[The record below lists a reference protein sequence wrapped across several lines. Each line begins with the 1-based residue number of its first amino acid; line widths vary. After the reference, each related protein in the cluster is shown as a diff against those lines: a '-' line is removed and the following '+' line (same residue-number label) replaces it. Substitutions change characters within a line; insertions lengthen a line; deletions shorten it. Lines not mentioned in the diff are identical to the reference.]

1 MVPYR
6 PLAPRV
12 PRAARPPLRYV
23 DLARLERAWRRVA
36 SVLER
41 VRPDVVYANPCRF
54 LQAPAALLTTT
65 LPSLYFCDEPR
76 GGPAELAQ
84 TRNPRTSTLYGRLHA
99 AESRLDRAAT
109 SHATALATNSEFTA
123 GAIRRAYGRDAAVLP
138 MGIPPAFTPSWE
150 PAEHLL
156 SVGTLIPDK
165 GHDIVLRAASLAR
178 TRRPVMIVAPRQTMS
193 EQRRLL
199 SLAAELGI
207 ELKVRVAI
215 SDAELVT
222 AYRRAHATLYL
233 AREEPFGLASL
244 EAQACASP
252 VIVSAAG
259 GLPETLRRRRDRL
272 GSSARCFRRGCAAR
286 SPGRSGSAASHGA
299 LRSGPCL
306 RGELG
311 EGDGRARAAAR
322 GLLCATQLHV
332 SRSRVIDVLMLT
344 NTVAPDKL
352 GGLERIVRELA
363 AELVQRGSRVTVLAK
378 QVNAEDPRD
387 EVGDDGVVVQRYRL
401 ANRSSRLFA
410 PTYPLHT
417 ARAVRSSVRRAGAA
431 VLHAHFPVPA
441 VPLALARKPYVYS
454 FHAPVYRELLLE
466 RHTRYPAR
474 PTPPACRGRRSSP
487 RRAARRPPRGEDH
500 RSE

>member
-6 PLAPRV
+6 PLALRV

-54 LQAPAALLTTT
+54 LQAPAALLATT
-65 LPSLYFCDEPR
+65 LPSLLLLR
-76 GGPAELAQ
+76 RAARRRQNELAQ
-84 TRNPRTSTLYGRLHA
+84 TRNPRTSRLYGRLHA

-109 SHATALATNSEFTA
+109 SRATALATNSEFTA
-123 GAIRRAYGRDAAVLP
+123 GAIRRTYGRDAVVLP

-178 TRRPVMIVAPRQTMS
+178 TRRPVMIVAPRPDLG

-199 SLAAELGI
+199 GLAAELGI

-215 SDAELVT
+215 SDAEFVS

-259 GLPETLRRRRDRL
+259 GLPETLRHGETGWAVPRDASAVAAQLDLLDNPDLRL
-272 GSSARCFRRGCAAR
+272 RIAR
-286 SPGRSGSAASHGA
+286 SAA
-299 LRSGPCL
+299 
-306 RGELG
+306 
-311 EGDGRARAAAR
+311 ARAAEASWAR
-322 GLLCATQLHV
+322 AT
-332 SRSRVIDVLMLT
+332 
-344 NTVAPDKL
+344 AE
-352 GGLERIVRELA
+352 LERLLA
-363 AELVQRGSRVTVLAK
+363 TVRVT
-378 QVNAEDPRD
+378 
-387 EVGDDGVVVQRYRL
+387 
-401 ANRSSRLFA
+401 RSTFQ
-410 PTYPLHT
+410 
-417 ARAVRSSVRRAGAA
+417 GAA
-431 VLHAHFPVPA
+431 
-441 VPLALARKPYVYS
+441 
-454 FHAPVYRELLLE
+454 
-466 RHTRYPAR
+466 
-474 PTPPACRGRRSSP
+474 SST
-487 RRAARRPPRGEDH
+487 
-500 RSE
+500 S